1 MVRHKNVYAGI
12 DSTTKLPVRGKVNE
26 PWEIIMLAYATAL
39 DATNL
44 KFRTRNPE
52 KEIRATKSKA
62 SGRFALL
69 RLLAIRNGHR
79 NLLPV
84 IQRYQDLC
92 EAYLDGRIPPQV
104 YVTMLEQ
111 LSWRVGLP
119 PFAIEAVKRQV
130 RA

>member
-12 DSTTKLPVRGKVNE
+12 DSTAKLPVRGKVNE

-39 DATNL
+39 DAANL
-44 KFRTRNPE
+44 RFRTRNPE

-69 RLLAIRNGHR
+69 RLLAIKSGHR
-79 NLLPV
+79 RLIPIINK
-84 IQRYQDLC
+84 YWELC
-92 EAYLDGRIPPQV
+92 EAYLDRKIPPHI
-104 YVTMLEQ
+104 YVQLLER
-111 LSWRVGLP
+111 LSWSVGLP
-119 PFAIEAVKRQV
+119 PFAIAAVKRQV